1 MALEIEHKFLV
12 KNDLWRSNVISETR
26 LQQGYLANQKNAS
39 VRIRTGN
46 GKAHL
51 NIKSTTLGI
60 RRLEFEY
67 EIPLADARE
76 MLREIAI
83 QPFID
88 KTRYIVRN
96 GAHDWELDVF
106 EGENHGLIVAELEL
120 ESEDE
125 PFELPEW
132 AGEEV
137 SGDVKYYNVNL
148 IKHPFSQW

>member
-1 MALEIEHKFLV
+1 MALEIEYKFLV